1 MGSLKMCLAIPV
13 KIIGI
18 KGSMGV
24 VEFSGIKRDI
34 GLQLLPDAK
43 VGDYV
48 LLHAGFAIQ
57 KLDLEEA
64 AETIRLLEE
73 ISAVSG

>member
-13 KIIGI
+13 KIIEI

-24 VEFSGIKRDI
+24 IEFSGLKRDI
-34 GLQLLPDAK
+34 GLQLLPDAR

>member
-1 MGSLKMCLAIPV
+1 
-13 KIIGI
+13 
-18 KGSMGV
+18 V

>member
-1 MGSLKMCLAIPV
+1 MGVLKMCLAIPV
-13 KIIGI
+13 KIVEI

>member
-1 MGSLKMCLAIPV
+1 MCLAIPV
-13 KIIGI
+13 KITEIS
-18 KGSMGV
+18 GSMGA
-24 VEFSGIKRDI
+24 VEFGGIRKDI

-57 KLDLEEA
+57 KLNVEEA
-64 AETIRLLEE
+64 AETIKLLETLIGE
-73 ISAVSG
+73 GD